1 MSQNTFSLLQNALRR
16 STSVHT
22 TWLREVD
29 GLRFVAILAV
39 VLQHL
44 LERFTR
50 HTTLALQQ
58 PVLDDPFAF
67 FISRGTVGVFLFF
80 AISGFVLALPFAR
93 YHLEGASK
101 PSLRAYFLRR
111 VTRLE
116 PPYLIWMGVFAGVL
130 LLKGA
135 YSFPDLFPHLLAS
148 LTYAHGLIFGD
159 HSPINPVAWSLEVEI
174 QFYLMAPFLA
184 ALFFGIPGKAQ
195 RRLVLLATL
204 LGWMLLQSQLG
215 WWLFPYKLS
224 VLGQLP
230 HFLVGFLVAD
240 FYLTDWE
247 KTSRQHVAWDVV
259 AVLAYVTM
267 CYTWTTEL
275 WKNLL
280 FSAALFVL
288 FTAAFRG
295 IYFKKMLQNGWV
307 AITGGMC
314 YTIYLIHLPLLE
326 GLMVLT
332 KNIVWTEKIWVNFG
346 LQAAICLPIVWVLGA
361 LFFWVL
367 EKPFMRISLP
377 NWSVIRSG
385 IQIRRIRLLSR
396 LGIWSGLLLL
406 PFLLKAQEP
415 VSQNFVFQ
423 AVVAPQR
430 FPDSLR
436 LRPISELIES
446 ALLNAPQLSANR
458 TDVAKQVLVA
468 DVQRKSWTD
477 MLTMNG
483 TAYYGNGT
491 INEIRSIDG
500 LDADYA
506 TGRLGKGINLTLG
519 VKLSGSDFATRR
531 QKTKIQVLQ
540 LDRLQSEREVL
551 ENQIRDAV
559 MEQYFP
565 LDNVLQTVRLRADA
579 LETMNMARA
588 VAEKYFKEGN
598 LPIGEF
604 TNLLMQETKAQ
615 EEFLKAQSEAKQRA
629 VQLENL
635 TKTGI
640 WAK

>member
-1 MSQNTFSLLQNALRR
+1 MSHNTFSLLQNALRR

-22 TWLREVD
+22 VWLREVD
-29 GLRFVAILAV
+29 GLRFMAILAV

-50 HTTLALQQ
+50 HTTLDLRQ

-93 YHLEGASK
+93 HHLEGATK
-101 PSLRAYFLRR
+101 PGLRAYFLRR

-130 LLKGA
+130 LVKGA
-135 YSFPDLFPHLLAS
+135 FSFPDLFPHLLAS
-148 LTYAHGLIFGD
+148 LTYTHGAIFGD
-159 HSPINPVAWSLEVEI
+159 HSPINPVVWSLEVEI

-184 ALFFGIPGKAQ
+184 ALFFSIPDKTK
-195 RRLVLLATL
+195 RRMALLGTV

-215 WWLFPYKLS
+215 WWLFSYKLS
-224 VLGQLP
+224 LLGHLP

-240 FYLTDWE
+240 FYLTDW
-247 KTSRQHVAWDVV
+247 KKAPRQHVAWDVA

-280 FSAALFVL
+280 FAAALFVL
-288 FTAAFRG
+288 FAAAFRG
-295 IYFKKMLQNGWV
+295 VYFKKMLQNGWIAV
-307 AITGGMC
+307 AGGMC

-326 GLMVLT
+326 GLTLLT
-332 KNIVWTEKIWVNFG
+332 KNIVWTEKLWVNFG
-346 LQAAICLPIVWVLGA
+346 LQVAICLPIVWVLGA
-361 LFFWVL
+361 LFFWML
-367 EKPFMRISLP
+367 EKPFMRMSLP
-377 NWSVIRSG
+377 TWSTIRG
-385 IQIRRIRLLSR
+385 GMQAQKIRLLGR
-396 LGIWSGLLLL
+396 LGIWSGLMLLS
-406 PFLLKAQEP
+406 FSLKAQEP
-415 VSQNFVFQ
+415 VPQTPVFQ
-423 AVVAPQR
+423 AVAPPR
-430 FPDSLR
+430 LPDSLR

-458 TDVAKQVLVA
+458 TDVAKQTLVA

-491 INEIRSIDG
+491 VNEIRSIDG
-500 LDADYA
+500 FDADYA

-519 VKLSGSDFATRR
+519 VKINGSDFATRR

-540 LDRLQSEREVL
+540 LDRLQSEREML

-559 MEQYFP
+559 MAQYFP
-565 LDNVLQTVRLRADA
+565 LENVLQTVRLRAGA
-579 LETMNMARA
+579 LETMKMARA

-598 LPIGEF
+598 LPISEF

-615 EEFLKAQSEAKQRA
+615 EEFFKAQSEAKQRA

-635 TKTGI
+635 VKAGI